1 MVKQLFCGIVRNCRR
16 VGRECKGFSFLGSAR
31 MQHIIINIMVQYFF
45 LKEKWN
51 KTWKK
56 WRERPAILELLSL
69 VFLDEA
75 LQLSSS
81 CKKVIIYLDGP

>member
-1 MVKQLFCGIVRNCRR
+1 
-16 VGRECKGFSFLGSAR
+16 
-31 MQHIIINIMVQYFF
+31 MQHIIINIMVHNGSISR
-45 LKEKWN
+45 LNEKWN

-56 WRERPAILELLSL
+56 RRERPAIPELLSL